1 MNALEFFLKG
11 AKNMPKEIKAIYSYT
26 PRVKL
31 GQMVE
36 MDEITAFISGRTSFN
51 EGAIDNMALEFRD
64 ALKCFLMTG
73 RPVRLKG
80 LGIFAPRIGKDGE
93 LGINFKMDGR
103 LKSDIN
109 VPRRFKGVVVN
120 RDMLG
125 KTAAE
130 MTERWNREH
139 PDDPL

>member
-1 MNALEFFLKG
+1 MS
-11 AKNMPKEIKAIYSYT
+11 KEIKAIFNYS

-31 GQMVE
+31 GQIVE
-36 MDEITAFISGRTSFN
+36 MEEIAAFISGRTSFN
-51 EGAIDNMALEFRD
+51 EGAVDNMALEFRD

-80 LGIFAPRIGKDGE
+80 VGIFAPRIDKNGE
-93 LGINFKMDGR
+93 LGINYKIDGR

-109 VPRRFKGVVVN
+109 VPRRFKGEVVN

-130 MTERWNREH
+130 MKERWNREH